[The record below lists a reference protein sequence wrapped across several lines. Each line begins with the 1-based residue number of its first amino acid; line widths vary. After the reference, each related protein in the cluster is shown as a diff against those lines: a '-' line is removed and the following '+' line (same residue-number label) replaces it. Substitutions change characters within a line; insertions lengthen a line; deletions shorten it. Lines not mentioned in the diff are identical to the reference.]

1 MIIGGVIRFN
11 GGEFYRWPLLI
22 ARNELIST
30 YGFNGGV
37 ICFNGSVICFN
48 GGVICINGGVMFIGV
63 SYRWAM
69 LHEIDR
75 DVLYLLDARCMIY
88 QADAEISSVY
98 SRKRYREI
106 REFQIVNVFEYI

>member
-1 MIIGGVIRFN
+1 
-11 GGEFYRWPLLI
+11 
-22 ARNELIST
+22 
-30 YGFNGGV
+30 
-37 ICFNGSVICFN
+37 
-48 GGVICINGGVMFIGV
+48 
-63 SYRWAM
+63 M

-106 REFQIVNVFEYI
+106 QEFQNVNVFEYI